1 MLFVVPG
8 IGGVKS
14 TENGQT
20 CLTVSPMV
28 QTTIRSQTKQP
39 HFAQR
44 MRTLKHRTWSKT
56 AREERPLRVGAPLA
70 GGHEGVL
77 LALDLEVNR
86 LNHVLDIVLNTYL
99 IYIYISPHN
108 PYIHTHMLGDMLLL
122 DFQNSTGQ
130 KFDVDL

>member
-99 IYIYISPHN
+99 IYIYIYIYPHII
-108 PYIHTHMLGDMLLL
+108 PIYIRTCLETCYFSTFRIALGRNLM
-122 DFQNSTGQ
+122 
-130 KFDVDL
+130 